1 MGNMT
6 AKTGA
11 GLRAMTLIAVLGLS
25 AACSPVERFYGFAP
39 LPQDVAAVQ
48 VGQATRD
55 TVIDRFGPPTS
66 TGVLGNDDFYYVS
79 STFRHF
85 GPFAP
90 RETER
95 QVTAVSF
102 DASGVVSNISRYGLE
117 DGQVVVLERR
127 VTDDGINDVTFLGQ
141 LLGAFGRVD
150 AGTLLGEEPL

>member
-1 MGNMT
+1 MT
-6 AKTGA
+6 AHTGKIGA
-11 GLRAMTLIAVLGLS
+11 GLRIVSLMVFLGAVT
-25 AACSPVERFYGFAP
+25 ACAPIERFHGFTP
-39 LPQDVAAVQ
+39 LPQDLASVQ

-55 TVIDRFGPPTS
+55 TVIARFGPPTS

-79 STFRHF
+79 STFRYF

-90 RETER
+90 QETER

-102 DASGVVSNISRYGLE
+102 DANGVVSNISRYGLE

-127 VTDDGINDVTFLGQ
+127 VTEDGINDVTFLGQ

-150 AGTLLGEEPL
+150 AGALLGEEPQ